1 MLRTKIPPPSFNC
14 RYLAAPFGAI
24 EVGIKADDCKP
35 VALRN
40 HVLVSII
47 EVEAEPLGRIDE
59 AFHLM
64 GREGNNGNPHTEDHI
79 FYELPKYL
87 VFPSAEEQK
96 PYGVEGII
104 GRVRASLALS

>member
-14 RYLAAPFGAI
+14 RHLAASFRPL
-24 EVGIKADDCKP
+24 EVGIKADDREP

-40 HVLVSII
+40 RILVSVVKI
-47 EVEAEPLGRIDE
+47 ETEPLGRLDE

-64 GREGNNGNPHTEDHI
+64 GRECNNGNPHTEDHI

-104 GRVRASLALS
+104 GRVRASSALS